1 MRTGTAWMGRI
12 EVGTLVGCALLAA
25 GVLFGGC
32 KKNDEQVVQESET
45 AYGAPTP
52 GEAAAAPTVTSDIA
66 AAQLSGPGGV
76 SGTVTFTQ
84 EATGV
89 HVVARVQ
96 GAKPGVHGFHVHAG
110 NSCDTPGFQSAGDHF
125 NPTGAPHAGPDAA
138 QHHAGDFGNVDV
150 GADGTGNLD
159 LTTAML
165 SVGGNLDTDVLGK
178 AVILHEGED
187 DLKTQPSGN
196 SGARIACGV
205 VQRAQGQAVVTGE
218 ATPAAT
224 PVYQ

>member
-12 EVGTLVGCALLAA
+12 EVGKLVGCALLAA
-25 GVLFGGC
+25 GVTLAGC
-32 KKNDEQVVQESET
+32 KKNDEAVVQDSET

-66 AAQLSGPGGV
+66 AATLSGPGGA

-84 EATGV
+84 EAGGV
-89 HVVARVQ
+89 HVVARVE
-96 GAKPGVHGFHVHAG
+96 GAKPGKHGFHLHAG
-110 NSCDTPGFQSAGDHF
+110 GACEGDFKSAGDHF
-125 NPTGAPHAGPDAA
+125 NPTNVPHGDPAA
-138 QHHAGDFGNVDV
+138 AEHHAGDFGNVEV
-150 GADGTGNLD
+150 GADGTGNAD
-159 LTTAML
+159 FTTTML
-165 SVGGNLDTDVLGK
+165 SLGDGANDALGK

-205 VQRAQGQAVVTGE
+205 VQRAQGQAVTGE
-218 ATPAAT
+218 ATPAPT
-224 PVYQ
+224 PAYQ